1 MWRPSASA
9 LSSICELAKSFTVC
23 TRTEHEVVG
32 ALLEYDSS
40 GLLVKQ
46 TKKARPVGTTVS
58 VEELFKPLAVR
69 YKDFHRNIKKH
80 YAKLLKVLQA
90 YAVSCANVKICV
102 FNITGKNASRHV
114 VLATQAHQTMGE
126 NIANVFGT
134 KFFRTLLRVDFELKD
149 ILKAEKDEVSDG
161 DSDSEQKSSSVDTG
175 DDLSSQERKVEG
187 FVSKVGAGVGRSDN
201 DRQFFF
207 INGRPFDLPKV
218 SI

>member
-1 MWRPSASA
+1 
-9 LSSICELAKSFTVC
+9 
-23 TRTEHEVVG
+23 
-32 ALLEYDSS
+32 
-40 GLLVKQ
+40 
-46 TKKARPVGTTVS
+46 
-58 VEELFKPLAVR
+58 VR
-69 YKDFHRNIKKH
+69 YKDFQRNIKKH

-134 KFFRTLLRVDFELKD
+134 KFFRTLLRVEFELRGEVKREKGDKD
-149 ILKAEKDEVSDG
+149 AGSGD
-161 DSDSEQKSSSVDTG
+161 DSDSENKSDEMEVEDNVSG
-175 DDLSSQERKVEG
+175 QERKVEG
-187 FVSKVGAGVGRSDN
+187 YVSKVGAGVGRSDN

-218 SI
+218 